1 VGNRIRTSMPNSNR
15 PRLVNCIGF
24 DDCPFNRN
32 HKGKVSIVGT
42 VYASHRL
49 DGIIVGDVEKDGL
62 DAAYKIVQLVKH
74 SKFYEHCNLI
84 MLQGICLGGFNVVD
98 VQKVHKELNRPVLV
112 ISRKRPDY
120 PAIKRALLTKIPD
133 GTKKWQNIEALGP
146 MEPCMN
152 CYVQRVGIDR
162 NETEKVVR
170 FFCING
176 NIPEPLRTA
185 HLVAGAIG
193 KGVSKGRV

>member
-1 VGNRIRTSMPNSNR
+1 MGDRIKVSNNDR

-24 DDCPFNRN
+24 DDSPFSRT
-32 HKGKVSIVGT
+32 HKGKVPIVGT
-42 VYASHRL
+42 VYAAHRL
-49 DGIIVGDVEKDGL
+49 DGVIVGEVEKDGL
-62 DAAYKIVQLVKH
+62 DAAYKIVQLVRH
-74 SKFYEHCNLI
+74 SKFYEHCNII

-98 VQKVHKELNRPVLV
+98 VQKVHSELNKPILV

-120 PAIKRALLTKIPD
+120 VAIKKALLTKIPN
-133 GTKKWQNIEALGP
+133 GIKKWKNIERLGP
-146 MEPCMN
+146 MEPCVN
-152 CYVQRVGIDR
+152 CYVQRVGIDK
-162 NETEKVVR
+162 NETEKVIR

-193 KGVSKGRV
+193 TGVSKGRV